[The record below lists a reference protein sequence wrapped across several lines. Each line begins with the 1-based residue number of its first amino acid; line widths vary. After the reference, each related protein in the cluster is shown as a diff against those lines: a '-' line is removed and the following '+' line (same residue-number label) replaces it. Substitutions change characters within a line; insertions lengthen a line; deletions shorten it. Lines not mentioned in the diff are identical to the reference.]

1 MISFPTIRFQWRT
14 RKSGCSHRGT
24 RPASKR
30 ASWRLISTGELFQLN
45 LWFAKH
51 QPGGIWKTN
60 VRCLISPMLKLW
72 DLPISSSYEELYE
85 LADTQWKPT
94 ILDWYSMSTGIY
106 IPTMSFQDVFWAT
119 CDISKITCA
128 VMNQNTNHPAKTR
141 ALEPS
146 TMSCA
151 QNASMSSSCRHAAHI
166 QFGSTCFG
174 YVLLREN
181 KYCKCHGQDMIN
193 HGSDIL
199 WSSV

>member
-1 MISFPTIRFQWRT
+1 MTHTEEWLFSPWHTASVQASQLEIDFNRRIVPAESLVCKTPTWRHMENQCALSDKSYAQTLGSANFIELRGVIWISWYPVETHNF
-14 RKSGCSHRGT
+14 G
-24 RPASKR
+24 
-30 ASWRLISTGELFQLN
+30 LIL
-45 LWFAKH
+45 
-51 QPGGIWKTN
+51 
-60 VRCLISPMLKLW
+60 
-72 DLPISSSYEELYE
+72 
-85 LADTQWKPT
+85 
-94 ILDWYSMSTGIY
+94 MSTGIY

-119 CDISKITCA
+119 RDISKITCA